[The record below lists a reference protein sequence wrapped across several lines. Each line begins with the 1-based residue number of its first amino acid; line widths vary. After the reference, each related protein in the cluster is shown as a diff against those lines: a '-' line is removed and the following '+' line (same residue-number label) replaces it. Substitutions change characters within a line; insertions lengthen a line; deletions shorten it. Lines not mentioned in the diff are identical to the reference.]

1 MSVDRSI
8 RILAALLLLSST
20 SFADL
25 VGSDNADNDPYPL
38 GWNPGD
44 NAGIGFKGWT
54 VLDSGSP
61 GSMYIDSTSELE
73 GGYSWGESGTF
84 ALGRGLSN
92 SLPSGYWSF
101 LARHDMDNTAFSGFN
116 LRTST
121 NIGSGFDSSEL
132 IRFGLDAGVMG
143 YDNTGVYIS
152 TNAGADYSFLDLG
165 DEDIRTAILLYTIH
179 WDTSLGSYSLTVS
192 NTDVGTTATLNGAL
206 ASGSSVAML
215 GMGIFG
221 VDTDERLTFDSF
233 GVAIPEPGT
242 LVAVGLGALLLFSRR
257 RR

>member
-8 RILAALLLLSST
+8 RILAALLLVSSA

-25 VGSDNADNDPYPL
+25 VGSDDADNDPYPL

-44 NAGIGFKGWT
+44 NAGTGFKSWI
-54 VLDSGSP
+54 VLDSGSQ
-61 GSMYIDSTSELE
+61 GSMYVDSVSELD
-73 GGYSWGESGTF
+73 GLYSWGESGTH
-84 ALGRGLSN
+84 AVGRGLSN
-92 SLPSGYWSF
+92 VLFSGYWSF
-101 LARHDMDNTAFSGFN
+101 LARHDSANTAFSGFN

-121 NIGSGFDSSEL
+121 ELGSGFGSFEL
-132 IRFGLDAGVMG
+132 VRFGIDADVMG

-165 DEDIRTAILLYTIH
+165 DEDIRDAILLYTIH